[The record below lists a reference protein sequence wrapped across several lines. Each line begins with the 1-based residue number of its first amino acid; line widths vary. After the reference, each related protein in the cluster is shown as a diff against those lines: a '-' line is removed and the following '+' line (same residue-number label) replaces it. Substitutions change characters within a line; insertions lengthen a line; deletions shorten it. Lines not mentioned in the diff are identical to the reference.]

1 MIEKLKSGAYRVR
14 LYHHGRYV
22 GSETFRRKTDA
33 VLYARTQ
40 TVKLATGLWVAS
52 TESAATVG
60 EWMTAWQEG
69 WMSLKPSTVTRYK
82 GLLDN
87 QVLSTWRLK
96 PLTAVAPSEVRAWA
110 ARLVSTASVSTAG
123 NALGLLR
130 QSLDAVVAEGH
141 LARNP
146 ADKVRLP
153 KLARSEPAPLTHAQL
168 WSLVEAARDER
179 DKVLLLVLGYGGMR
193 WSEVVALRIGDV
205 KDGGRRLRLSEA
217 AVQVGGRIE
226 VGTLK
231 DHKARTV
238 VLPQIVADR
247 LKKWIRGR
255 HADALVFA
263 SSRGTYLHNQ
273 NWRRDVLTPAADSL
287 GLTITPH
294 NLRDTAAT
302 LEIAAGASVTAVARM
317 LGHENPA
324 TTLKY
329 YAGCFPDDLASI
341 TDRLDG
347 FARQARNETEE

>member
-1 MIEKLKSGAYRVR
+1 MIERLKSGAYRVR

-33 VLYARTQ
+33 VLYERTQ
-40 TVKLATGLWVAS
+40 TEKLATGLWVTPS
-52 TESAATVG
+52 ESSVTVG
-60 EWMTAWQEG
+60 EWINVWQQG
-69 WMSLKPSTVTRYK
+69 WMSLKPSTITRYM
-82 GLLDN
+82 GLIDN
-87 QVLSTWRLK
+87 QVLPTWRLK

-110 ARLVSTASVSTAG
+110 AKLVTTSSVSTAR

-130 QSLDAVVAEGH
+130 QSLDAAVAEGH

-168 WSLVEAARDER
+168 WNLVKAVRDER
-179 DKVLLLVLGYGGMR
+179 DKVLLLVLGYSGMR
-193 WSEVVALRIGDV
+193 WSEVVALRIGGV

-231 DHKARTV
+231 DHEARTV

-255 HADALVFA
+255 NADALVFA

-302 LEIAAGASVTAVARM
+302 LAIAAGASVTAVARM

-329 YAGCFPDDLASI
+329 YAGYFPDDLESI
-341 TDRLDG
+341 ADRLDG
-347 FARQARNETEE
+347 FARQARDETEE